1 MTMTEIG
8 VSTITDLGFPIAIV
22 LLLFWIVIKGG
33 TWFGKNFILEVKDA
47 VKVFLSNLTKHNSS
61 IEKITG
67 SLSVQMDHNTE
78 WLKKNAEATQTST
91 LILERLTSL
100 HENDD
105 SKFSTVHTN
114 EKLETLETKI
124 DTLTG
129 AIQSK

>member
-1 MTMTEIG
+1 MTEIG